1 MPHRQK
7 ADRIE
12 PVWTIRRT
20 PLLFASGAV
29 FIGST
34 AVLLTCMLYDR
45 SSGLALGLPAVWQ
58 GVAYAILLP
67 LCTKRAASRLH

>member
-12 PVWTIRRT
+12 PFWTIRRT

-45 SSGLALGLPAVWQ
+45 SSGLALGLPWQ
-58 GVAYAILLP
+58 GVAYTILLP
-67 LCTKRAASRLH
+67 LSTKRAAST